1 MLGRGP
7 YAGAMPPPFEYRVV
21 DISQDELAAEEDV
34 FGGLAQSVRELSE
47 ASLRTT
53 VDPEVA
59 GAVRK
64 QVDELTA
71 QLRAEQIEGSYGVT
85 LTPDGKVMAYG
96 NAVVGLRNPIAVPLT
111 LERDPSGRA
120 KASFHL
126 NALYEGPPTMVHGG
140 VIALILDQV
149 FGEAASAGGTPGMTG
164 TLTLRY
170 LKNTPLGDASAEA
183 WIDRREGVKTFV
195 HGVMRNADGEETVRA
210 EGIFILP
217 RWARE
222 AMEKD
227 QATPSR
233 FE

>member
-1 MLGRGP
+1 
-7 YAGAMPPPFEYRVV
+7 MPRPPFEYRVV
-21 DISQDELAAEEDV
+21 DTPAEELAENAEV
-34 FGGLAQSVRELSE
+34 FGGLAQSIRELSE

-53 VDPEVA
+53 VDPAVA
-59 GAVRK
+59 IAARK
-64 QVDELTA
+64 QIDELTA
-71 QLRAEQIEGSYGVT
+71 QLRAEQIEGSYGVS
-85 LTPDGKVMAYG
+85 LTPDGKVLAYG
-96 NAVVGLRNPIAVPLT
+96 NAVVGLRNPIAVPLSMQ
-111 LERDPSGRA
+111 RDPSGRA

-140 VIALILDQV
+140 VIALVLDQV

-170 LKNTPLGDASAEA
+170 LKNTRLGDVSAEA

-210 EGIFILP
+210 EGVFILP
-217 RWARE
+217 KWARE
-222 AMEKD
+222 AIEKSET
-227 QATPSR
+227 TPSQ